1 MRRSNSRTSKLITL
15 LAWLSLLSAFLVG
28 HFAAKTN
35 YIHLLSQHFPDSTF
49 SKAPNSDNGP
59 RAFLRHH
66 EELAEPELLL
76 IAEGQGFGGPL
87 TLAVKTTE
95 KGNDSY
101 INEVIL
107 LSDRETPPYVARL
120 AKHNFYREFISKDV
134 RDNFIL
140 GDDIDGVSGATISS
154 QGVTK
159 AVQEA
164 MHLSAMERLGLS
176 SSWEE
181 EKWQLE
187 LNDGLLLLL
196 IAAILYTTYANNKL
210 STKLRL
216 LIPFAS
222 LGFIGFYINSSLSI
236 GSLAGLVMG
245 YIPSPKQQL
254 TWWIMMGS
262 VLGAVLLLGKNIY
275 CGKLCPFSTVQM
287 LLHKISG
294 FKFKI
299 SRGVTKYARRGIL
312 FLVWA
317 SLMLIFLSH
326 HPAMGT
332 YEPFSMMFSLEGM
345 GMQWYVL
352 PLSLFGALFIP
363 DFWCRLFCPV
373 GYSLNSL
380 IRTRNQ
386 AITKFGDLTK
396 AKPTAKAEPIEV
408 QAAPQDNRTTRRNNG

>member
-15 LAWLSLLSAFLVG
+15 LAWLSLLSAFFVG

-49 SKAPNSDNGP
+49 SNAPNNGNGP
-59 RAFLRHH
+59 RAFLRYH
-66 EELAEPELLL
+66 EELTEPELIL

-95 KGNDSY
+95 KENASY

-120 AKHNFYREFISKDV
+120 AKQGFYREFISKDV
-134 RDNFIL
+134 NDNFIL
-140 GDDIDGVSGATISS
+140 GDDIDGVSGATVSS
-154 QGVTK
+154 QGITK
-159 AVQEA
+159 AVQGT
-164 MHLSAMERLGLS
+164 MHLSAVERLGLS
-176 SSWEE
+176 PSWEE
-181 EKWQLE
+181 EKWQLD

-196 IAAILYTTYANNKL
+196 VAAVLYTTYTNNRFSAKV
-210 STKLRL
+210 RL

-236 GSLAGLVMG
+236 GSLGGLMMG
-245 YIPSPKQQL
+245 YIPSPKQHL

-262 VLGAVLLLGKNIY
+262 VLGAILFLGKNIY
-275 CGKLCPFSTVQM
+275 CGKLCPFSAVQM
-287 LLHKISG
+287 LLHKVSG
-294 FKFKI
+294 FKFTI
-299 SRGVTKYARRGIL
+299 SRDVNKHARRWIK
-312 FLVWA
+312 FLIWA

-380 IRTRNQ
+380 NRSRHQMINKVSGMTS
-386 AITKFGDLTK
+386 
-396 AKPTAKAEPIEV
+396 AKAEPIEI
-408 QAAPQDNRTTRRNNG
+408 QAAQQDYRTARRNNG